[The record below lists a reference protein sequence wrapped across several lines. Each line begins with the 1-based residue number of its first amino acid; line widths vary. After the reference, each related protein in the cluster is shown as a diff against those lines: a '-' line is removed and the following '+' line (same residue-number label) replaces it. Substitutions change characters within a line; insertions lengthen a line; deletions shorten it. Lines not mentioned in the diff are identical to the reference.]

1 MEHPAPPQPP
11 PGKIP
16 GSLGT
21 VTLLGIP
28 VRFHFTFWLAII
40 WLIFIGAGGAHS
52 VLGLAIYIAAI
63 CASILLHE
71 FGHALAA
78 RRYRIRTIEIV
89 MLPLGGLARL
99 ERQLTPAEEFW
110 VALSGPLVNFF
121 LGAGLLAWV
130 FARGQAIQIG
140 DWLKATDENLA
151 GRLATVNL
159 VLAFFNL
166 LPAFPMDGGRV
177 LRSLLAANRPVE
189 EATRLV
195 ARVGTALAALM
206 GLYGLLSANFL
217 LIFLAFFIYVGAAQE
232 SLAASSQT
240 LLQGVPVRAAMITD
254 FRTLAHG
261 NTIRE
266 AADLLLATSQ
276 QDFPVLSGETV
287 VGLLSRTSLLRAMA
301 TEGPDA
307 YVAGAME
314 RDFISLSPEMELVE
328 AARLLGGG
336 ACGLVFERDRLVGM
350 VTAENLSE
358 YMVLRQ
364 IGAARR
370 RAGSLENGAT

>member
-1 MEHPAPPQPP
+1 
-11 PGKIP
+11 
-16 GSLGT
+16 
-21 VTLLGIP
+21 
-28 VRFHFTFWLAII
+28 
-40 WLIFIGAGGAHS
+40 
-52 VLGLAIYIAAI
+52 
-63 CASILLHE
+63 
-71 FGHALAA
+71 
-78 RRYRIRTIEIV
+78 
-89 MLPLGGLARL
+89 
-99 ERQLTPAEEFW
+99 
-110 VALSGPLVNFF
+110 VNFF

-232 SLAASSQT
+232 SLAANSQT

-370 RAGSLENGAT
+370 RAGSLENGAI

>member
-52 VLGLAIYIAAI
+52 VLGLVIYIAAI

-78 RRYRIRTIEIV
+78 RRYRIRTVEIV

-232 SLAASSQT
+232 SLAANSQT

-370 RAGSLENGAT
+370 RAGSLENGAI